1 MTLDYVLTEKSI
13 QLLTEQD
20 GMLIV
25 GDGYTVLK
33 ITIDQTTQSSET
45 TLWEGE
51 ASVTWDKPFDAL
63 KETILDYVSA
73 GQTLRV
79 YVEGDGQGCAATSWW
94 RNILNGVSE
103 DDVPGGRGDF
113 IISGEQV
120 LEYELTD
127 KSIELLTEQ
136 DGMLVVGNGFTVKKI
151 TVQ

>member
-1 MTLDYVLTEKSI
+1 M
-13 QLLTEQD
+13 
-20 GMLIV
+20 
-25 GDGYTVLK
+25 
-33 ITIDQTTQSSET
+33 
-45 TLWEGE
+45 
-51 ASVTWDKPFDAL
+51 
-63 KETILDYVSA
+63 SA

-136 DGMLVVGNGFTVKKI
+136 NGMLVVGNGFTVKKI